1 MNGMSTSY
9 EKVGRTRQKQRTRE
23 ALVSATRHLIE
34 QGETSPTVEQAAEY
48 ASVSRTTAYRY
59 FSSQHALLVAA
70 HPEISA
76 ASLLPDVVSADSDP
90 ETRFAAVVGAFV
102 DMVVDTEP
110 QLRAMLRI
118 SLQEAATSELPLR
131 QGRAIAWFEEAMEGL
146 PLAAPERRRLAQTVR
161 SAAGIESLIWLTD
174 VGGLSR
180 PEAAATMRWS
190 AQALLRTALAEG
202 PPPIS

>member
-1 MNGMSTSY
+1 MSTSY
-9 EKVGRTRQKQRTRE
+9 EKVGRTRQKQRTRD

-34 QGETSPTVEQAAEY
+34 QGEIAPTVEQAAEY

-59 FSSQHALLVAA
+59 FSSQDALLVAA
-70 HPEISA
+70 HPEITA
-76 ASLLPDVVSADSDP
+76 VSLLPDVASEGSDP
-90 ETRFAAVVGAFV
+90 QARFAKAVGAFV

-110 QLRAMLRI
+110 QLRAMLRV
-118 SLQEAATSELPLR
+118 SLEPGSKDLPLR
-131 QGRAIAWFEEAMEGL
+131 QGRAIGWFEDGMEGL
-146 PLAAPERRRLAQTVR
+146 PLAAPERRRLAQAVR
-161 SAAGIESLIWLTD
+161 SAVGIESLIWLTD

>member
-70 HPEISA
+70 HPEITAS
-76 ASLLPDVVSADSDP
+76 SLLPDVASVESDP
-90 ETRFAAVVGAFV
+90 ETRFARAVDAFV
-102 DMVVDTEP
+102 VMVVDTEP
-110 QLRAMLRI
+110 QLRAMLRV
-118 SLQEAATSELPLR
+118 SLEPASKEMPLR
-131 QGRAIAWFEEAMEGL
+131 QGRAIGWFEEAMEGL
-146 PLAAPERRRLAQTVR
+146 PLAAPERRRLAQAVR
-161 SAAGIESLIWLTD
+161 SAVGIESLIWLTD
-174 VGGLSR
+174 VAGLSR
-180 PEAAATMRWS
+180 AGAAATMRWS
-190 AQALLRTALAEG
+190 AQALLRTALTEG
-202 PPPIS
+202 PPPIA